1 MSFYEHFSEEEVAI
15 LRARAERIAN
25 TQDEIQQGDTI
36 SVLVIQSGGETYGLP
51 MESLTAVYMSHRIIP
66 VPCVPQYVA
75 GIANIRGEIMP
86 VFDLATLLKV
96 PSEQTK
102 QALIVASSNGS
113 SVAFCVEAVGESRT
127 VQLSE
132 LQPVPPFLNE
142 TYLSGISADGMAML
156 NMEAIINDPALIVD
170 EAIG

>member
-15 LRARAERIAN
+15 LWARAERIAN

-36 SVLVIQSGGETYGLP
+36 SVLVIQSSGETYGLP
-51 MESLTAVYMSHRIIP
+51 MESLTAVYMGHRIIP

-102 QALIVASSNGS
+102 QALIVASSNGN
-113 SVAFCVEAVGESRT
+113 SVAFCVETVGESRT
-127 VQLSE
+127 AQVNE

-142 TYLSGISADGMAML
+142 TYLKGIFADGMAML